1 MIRIESLHLYPVKS
15 AAVID
20 VPQSLV
26 TPQGLLHDRSWLIV
40 NPEGQFLTQ
49 RTHPQLARLQTELTS
64 QGLLLRDPQAGDLLL
79 PLELPAWESEHEQP
93 LQKVRVWKRDMLAY
107 DTGDV
112 AAEFVSKIVGEPAR
126 LMRASKETFPDGY
139 PLLLCTQE
147 SLAALN
153 AELPQSL
160 PMDRFRPNIVVSG
173 IPAWQEDHLQYLTI
187 GSDIMLRPMKAC
199 TRCVMT
205 SIDQAT
211 GARSLSPLEA
221 LRRLHY
227 DPALRGVTF
236 GQNLRV
242 DRGFGKEIRVGDRVD
257 VSWKPARY
265 PTTGPETLPD
275 L

>member
-1 MIRIESLHLYPVKS
+1 MVRIESLHIYPVKS

-20 VPQSLV
+20 VPQSRV

-40 NPEGQFLTQ
+40 NPQGQFLTQ
-49 RTHPQLARLQTELTS
+49 RSHPQLACLQTQITS

-79 PLELPAWESEHEQP
+79 PIELPAWDNEHEQP

-107 DTGDV
+107 DAGDR
-112 AAEFVSKIVGEPAR
+112 AADFVSMIIGEPAR

-139 PLLLCTQE
+139 PLLLCTEE

-153 AELPQSL
+153 AQLPDAL
-160 PMDRFRPNIVVSG
+160 PMNRFRPNIVVSG

-187 GSDIMLRPMKAC
+187 GSDIVLRPMKAC

-205 SIDQAT
+205 RIDQST
-211 GARSLSPLEA
+211 GEPGLSPLEA
-221 LRRLHY
+221 LRRLRY
-227 DPALRGVTF
+227 DPVLRGVTF

-242 DRGFGKEIRVGDRVD
+242 DRGFGKEIRVGDRLD
-257 VSWKPARY
+257 VSWRPARC
-265 PTTGPETLPD
+265 PTTGPQRLPD

>member
-40 NPEGQFLTQ
+40 NPQGHFLTQ
-49 RTHPQLARLQTELTS
+49 RGHPQLARLQTELTS

-107 DTGDV
+107 DTGDR
-112 AAEFVSKIVGEPAR
+112 AAAFVSMIVGEPAR

-160 PMDRFRPNIVVSG
+160 PMNRFRPNIVVSG

-187 GSDIMLRPMKAC
+187 GADVMLRPMKAC

-205 SIDQAT
+205 RIDQST
-211 GARSLSPLEA
+211 GEPGLSPLEA
-221 LRRLHY
+221 LRRLRY
-227 DPALRGVTF
+227 DPVLRGVTF

-242 DRGFGKEIRVGDRVD
+242 DRGFGKEIRVGDRLD
-257 VSWKPARY
+257 VSWKPARH
-265 PTTGPETLPD
+265 PTKGLET
-275 L
+275 

>member
-1 MIRIESLHLYPVKS
+1 MIRIESLHIYPVKS

-20 VPQSLV
+20 VPQSRV

-40 NPEGQFLTQ
+40 DPEGQFLTQ
-49 RTHPQLARLQTELTS
+49 RSHPQLARLQTQLTS
-64 QGLLLRDPQAGDLLL
+64 QGLVLRDPQAGDLLL
-79 PLELPAWESEHEQP
+79 PIEPPAWDSEHEQT

-107 DTGDV
+107 DIGER
-112 AAEFVSKIVGEPAR
+112 AADFVSMIVGEPAR

-139 PLLLCTQE
+139 PLLLCTEE

-153 AELPQSL
+153 AQLPRAL
-160 PMDRFRPNIVVSG
+160 PMNRFRPNIVVSG
-173 IPAWQEDHLQYLTI
+173 IPAWQEDLLQYLSI

-205 SIDQAT
+205 RIDQAT
-211 GARSLSPLEA
+211 GEHSLSPLEA
-221 LRRLHY
+221 LRRLRY

-242 DRGFGKEIRVGDRVD
+242 DRGFGKEIRVGDRLD

-265 PTTGPETLPD
+265 PTKGPETLPD